1 METDNYWIIGILYFL
16 LLIAFFVWAF
26 SGNVNTA
33 SVFDGRWTTKVIEK
47 AIHDS
52 LFFDTKVSLAPSA

>member
-1 METDNYWIIGILYFL
+1 MKRDYYWIIGILYFL

-33 SVFDGRWTTKVIEK
+33 SVFDGCW
-47 AIHDS
+47 
-52 LFFDTKVSLAPSA
+52 APDYP